1 MIYVLCGKELK
12 NGQAIKVYMNIRKKL
27 FSIQDKKTRR
37 LIAYADSLLL
47 TDVEMKIGRAGQL
60 RARKEGQKNIHAF
73 IVGTYIES
81 DNKKMTKSQN
91 WKPVYYNPYNTDTFI
106 DLENGK
112 PVYKAQSSYLV
123 DGKCFVLT
131 EEH

>member
-12 NGQAIKVYMNIRKKL
+12 NGQAVRVYRNIRKNL

-37 LIAYADSLLL
+37 IIAYADSLLL

-60 RARKEGQKNIHAF
+60 RTRKDRQKNIHAF

-81 DNKKMTKSQN
+81 DNKIDKYTK
-91 WKPVYYNPYNTDTFI
+91 WKPVYYNPYKTDTFI
-106 DLENGK
+106 DLENDK
-112 PVYKAQSSYLV
+112 PVYKALSSYLK
-123 DGKCFVLT
+123 DGKCFVLLD
-131 EEH
+131 EH